1 MSSGGRREGA
11 GRKKV
16 LTYETT
22 VIKIPLPVKDLLK
35 SIVDYEISYLN
46 QNGGFDLDN
55 RYQTD
60 SSNHNQTDSSNHNQ
74 TDSSNHN
81 QTDSSN
87 HNQTDSSNHNQ
98 LAQIKA
104 IVSEYESKAH
114 PSSVRWDVAKKLIA
128 DLKKALS

>member
-46 QNGGFDLDN
+46 QNGDFDLDN
-55 RYQTD
+55 RY
-60 SSNHNQTDSSNHNQ
+60 QTDSSNHNQ

>member
-81 QTDSSN
+81 Q
-87 HNQTDSSNHNQ
+87 

-114 PSSVRWDVAKKLIA
+114 PSSVRWDVAKKLIT

>member
-87 HNQTDSSNHNQ
+87 HNQ

-128 DLKKALS
+128 DLNQALS

>member
-74 TDSSNHN
+74 
-81 QTDSSN
+81 
-87 HNQTDSSNHNQ
+87 

-128 DLKKALS
+128 DLNQALS